1 MKGPV
6 PTDSLSRRGIE
17 MSVLHTIR
25 NYLFYCGIE
34 KDEYNA
40 VKKDAYVSNYRVWR
54 VLHFVMAAVF
64 AALFVSSMFTELMRP
79 NRVYYL
85 SLLLYSIAAI
95 CLFYVLKKD
104 SILAQFLIYASI
116 TALFLFGCAITR
128 NRPDAPAVTFIA
140 FLLITPMFMIDKPFY
155 MTLVLL
161 IASTVF
167 LGWMR
172 SVKLPEIWRID
183 CGNVIPFTVV
193 GIILHIIAN
202 SIRIREFVLTRTINI
217 QKDTDELTGLKNKAA
232 LTREINGFLADGS
245 GEGGI
250 MLLLDI
256 DRFKSINDTYGHP
269 AGDRALIVI
278 ADAIR
283 KTFRSGDI
291 LLRLGGDEFAV
302 FAPGIVSED
311 AGRPLLEGFFARLSD
326 MDIPEL
332 EGHTIKISMGAAFL
346 REDER
351 IPFKELYSRADK
363 CAYQSKEIP
372 GNSLTFYK

>member
-1 MKGPV
+1 
-6 PTDSLSRRGIE
+6 

-54 VLHFVMAAVF
+54 VLHFVMAAMF

-85 SLLLYSIAAI
+85 SLLLYSVAAI

-140 FLLITPMFMIDKPFY
+140 LLLITPMFMIDKPFY

-202 SIRIREFVLTRTINI
+202 SIRIKEFVLTRTINI

-256 DRFKSINDTYGHP
+256 DRFKSINDTYGHDVGDSVIRQFGQFLGSRFTGNEI
-269 AGDRALIVI
+269 AGRY
-278 ADAIR
+278 
-283 KTFRSGDI
+283 
-291 LLRLGGDEFAV
+291 GGDEFIV
-302 FAPGIVSED
+302 FIRGSRDPD
-311 AGRPLLEGFFARLSD
+311 TARRVAAEIAS
-326 MDIPEL
+326 
-332 EGHTIKISMGAAFL
+332 GAA
-346 REDER
+346 ETVR
-351 IPFKELYSRADK
+351 IPDIGQPISVSIGIALYDGQEKNYSEIFKKADTAMYIAK
-363 CAYQSKEIP
+363 VSKESHFHI
-372 GNSLTFYK
+372 FE